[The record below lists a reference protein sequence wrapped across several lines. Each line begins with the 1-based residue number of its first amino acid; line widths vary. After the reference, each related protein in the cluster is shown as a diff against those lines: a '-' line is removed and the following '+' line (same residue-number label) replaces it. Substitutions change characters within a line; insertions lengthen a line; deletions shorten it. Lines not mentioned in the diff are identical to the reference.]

1 MATVRRSRHEEE
13 REHLKSNSSKSGA
26 GSEMDGEIYQ
36 ETSPEGP
43 ADLDDSQ
50 VNAISPQITQE
61 APSHSV
67 RSSAGK

>member
-1 MATVRRSRHEEE
+1 MASVRCSRHEEE
-13 REHLKSNSSKSGA
+13 REHLKPNTSKSGA
-26 GSEMDGEIYQ
+26 SSEMDGKIYQ

-43 ADLDDSQ
+43 ADLDDTQ

-61 APSHSV
+61 ASSHSV